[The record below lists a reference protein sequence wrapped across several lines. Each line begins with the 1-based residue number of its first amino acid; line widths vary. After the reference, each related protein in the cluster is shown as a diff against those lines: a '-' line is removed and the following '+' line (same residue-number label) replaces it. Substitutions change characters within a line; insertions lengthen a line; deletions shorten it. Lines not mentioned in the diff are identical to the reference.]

1 MCTLVNF
8 HFYIF
13 SSTVYISPVKLTLV
27 VVCGR
32 QKMLQLSVNIVC
44 SPVAQNTCRDKFGLH
59 DSLWFKLL
67 KKSVGRKILSDKV
80 PLLVDKMASAFGS
93 ETYEDL
99 KKKVMKEKNDGKE
112 VSPDDMY
119 KLAALMARWAATDR
133 LPICLLC
140 RKLDSK
146 PEGLGH
152 IFPYSILKEAGRD
165 KFFDHVRGAEGGVS
179 NFGYYAFCKVC
190 EKVFQQGEVYFN
202 REFFR
207 PFVANVDRKIEK
219 SVISGSF
226 PWLYHCLISIIWR
239 LLCFV
244 PEDTTCIRI
253 QALEYLR
260 NYLLNWE
267 KETGEIDARVKLFL
281 LAPNCQID
289 EMLKDNEVNRP
300 FFYEMFGGEMLTF
313 SKDSPNDL
321 SVRLSCGPLHVNLA
335 YTGCDSKADFSVK
348 GLEDSLLT
356 TKTNKFTI
364 EDKKT
369 RIFPAE
375 YYEPVVR
382 FGTSILSATSRL
394 PSAGKKADNTSP
406 VLKAAYFHLLPK
418 DVSYDRKRDIF
429 RFRED
434 WFEKKGCHHRGAF
447 SITEV
452 KRKGNNEKIVFV
464 AIRGGLK
471 NGGEYAMGLNV
482 NSDGTVEYMKGVK
495 IPRNVV
501 GVDLSVPPFKDAVE
515 KLLQDFKVVG

>member
-1 MCTLVNF
+1 M
-8 HFYIF
+8 
-13 SSTVYISPVKLTLV
+13 
-27 VVCGR
+27 
-32 QKMLQLSVNIVC
+32 C
-44 SPVAQNTCRDKFGLH
+44 SPVAQNSCRDKFGLH
-59 DSLWFKLL
+59 ESLWFKVV
-67 KKSVGRKILSDKV
+67 KKSERRKILSDEL
-80 PLLVDKMASAFGS
+80 PLLLDKMATESGS
-93 ETYEDL
+93 EEY
-99 KKKVMKEKNDGKE
+99 KKLRQKVIEQKRRREE

-119 KLAALMARWAATDR
+119 KLAALLARWAVRER

-152 IFPYSILKEAGRD
+152 VIPHSILKEAGRHE
-165 KFFDHVRGAEGGVS
+165 FFDHVRGAEGGVS

-190 EKVFQQGEVYFN
+190 EQVFQRGEDYFN
-202 REFFR
+202 PEFFK
-207 PFVANVDRKIEK
+207 PFLANVDGKIEK
-219 SVISGSF
+219 NVKTDRF

-281 LAPNCQID
+281 LAPNCEVD
-289 EMLKDNEVNRP
+289 EKLKNNEVNRR
-300 FFYEMFGGEMLTF
+300 FFYEMFGGEMFSSLT
-313 SKDSPNDL
+313 DSQNDL
-321 SVRLSCGPLHVNLA
+321 SVRLFCGPLHVNMV
-335 YTGCDSKADFSVK
+335 YMGCDFKAEFSVK

-369 RIFPAE
+369 RIFPADC
-375 YYEPVVR
+375 YEPVVR
-382 FGTSILSATSRL
+382 FGTSIASAVTRL

-406 VLKAAYFHLLPK
+406 VLQGAYCHLLPR
-418 DVSYDRKRDIF
+418 DVSYDRKLNIF
-429 RFRED
+429 CFSED
-434 WFEKKGCHHRGAF
+434 RFEKKGDHRRGAF
-447 SITEV
+447 CITEV

-464 AIRGGLK
+464 AILGGLT
-471 NGGEYAMGLNV
+471 NGGECAMGLNV

-495 IPRNVV
+495 IPPNVV